1 MKLYPLFANLTH
13 RAVLVVG
20 GGAVAERKVAALL
33 GAQAQVTVNAGE
45 LTPQLQRWV
54 AQGRIGHRRDA
65 FQGAWLDRIWLV
77 VAATSDREV
86 NQLIAACADL
96 RRIFVNVVDDAALS
110 SFHVPAVIDRAPL
123 TIAISSGGEAPMLA
137 RLLRERLEALLDHS
151 LGALATLA
159 AKLRPHIRTRHPQ
172 LAARRRFYEELFAG
186 PVVTLLRQGQ
196 PKAAWTAAK
205 KALATT
211 PSSRPGSVVLVG
223 AGPGD
228 PGLLTLRALRALNEA
243 DVILHDRLVSAE
255 VLELARRDAERIEVG
270 KQAGNHHTTQ
280 DGIHALLLEH
290 ARAGRRVVRLKG
302 GDPFVFGRGGEELEF
317 LRAHEIPY
325 EVVPG
330 ITAAVACAAYA
341 GIPLTHRDHAQSV
354 RFVTA
359 HCRSSMDT
367 LDWHALAQERQ
378 TLAVYMGVVE
388 LDAVQVRLIQH
399 GRASSTPFALIEN
412 GSRTDQ
418 RVITGT
424 LAHLAERAAAHAV
437 CSPALLVL
445 GEVAALADS
454 LAWFGQPPL
463 GAALHAPPRRTT
475 PIKSAGDKLRHATGH
490 RAAARPSDDLLA
502 AIHRA

>member
-1 MKLYPLFANLTH
+1 MKLYPLFADLSR

-20 GGAVAERKVAALL
+20 GGPVAERKIAALL
-33 GAQAQVTVNAGE
+33 GAQAQVTVNAPT

-54 AQGRIGHRRDA
+54 AEGHIAHLRDA
-65 FQGAWLDRIWLV
+65 FQESWLDRVWLV
-77 VAATSDREV
+77 VAATSDIELNR
-86 NQLIAACADL
+86 LIATFAEL

-110 SFHVPAVIDRAPL
+110 SFHVPAVVDRAPL

-137 RLLRERLEALLDHS
+137 RLLRERLETLLDHS
-151 LGALATLA
+151 VGALATLA
-159 AKLRPHIRTRHPQ
+159 ARLRKRIRVQHPDM
-172 LAARRRFYEELFAG
+172 AARRRFYESLFAG
-186 PVVTLLRQGQ
+186 PVAALLRQGR
-196 PKAAWTAAK
+196 PDAARQAVEQ
-205 KALATT
+205 ALA
-211 PSSRPGSVVLVG
+211 SSQLASAGSVVLVG

-255 VLELARRDAERIEVG
+255 VLDLARRDAERIEVG

-317 LRAHEIPY
+317 LRDHGIPY

-341 GIPLTHRDHAQSV
+341 GVPLTHRDHAQSV
-354 RFVTA
+354 RLVTA
-359 HCRSSMDT
+359 HCQSSRGT
-367 LDWHALAQERQ
+367 LDWTALAQERQ
-378 TLAVYMGVVE
+378 TLAVYMGVAELGELQARLVE
-388 LDAVQVRLIQH
+388 H
-399 GRASSTPFALIEN
+399 GRAPSTPFALIEN
-412 GSRTDQ
+412 GSRPEQ

-424 LAHLAERAAAHAV
+424 LAILAERAAFHAV
-437 CSPALLVL
+437 RSPALLIL
-445 GEVAALADS
+445 GEVAALATS

-463 GAALHAPPRRTT
+463 GATVHELHVPNVVRPVRADVL
-475 PIKSAGDKLRHATGH
+475 AAVH
-490 RAAARPSDDLLA
+490 RA
-502 AIHRA
+502 

>member
-1 MKLYPLFANLTH
+1 MKLYPLFADLSH

-20 GGAVAERKVAALL
+20 GGAVAERKIAALL
-33 GAQAQVTVNAGE
+33 GAQAQVTVNAPT

-54 AQGRIGHRRDA
+54 AAGRIAHRRDA
-65 FQGAWLDRIWLV
+65 FQESWLDRVWLV
-77 VAATSDREV
+77 VAATSDVELNRV
-86 NQLIAACADL
+86 IATFAGL

-110 SFHVPAVIDRAPL
+110 SFHVPAVVDRAPL

-137 RLLRERLEALLDHS
+137 RLLRERLETLLDHS

-159 AKLRPHIRTRHPQ
+159 ARLRRRIRLRHPD
-172 LAARRRFYEELFAG
+172 LAARRRFYESLFTGQVAS
-186 PVVTLLRQGQ
+186 LLRQARPEQ
-196 PKAAWTAAK
+196 ARQAAEQ
-205 KALATT
+205 ALATT
-211 PSSRPGSVVLVG
+211 PAASTGSVVLVG

-270 KQAGNHHTTQ
+270 KQAGHHHTTQ
-280 DGIHALLLEH
+280 DGIHALLLQH
-290 ARAGRRVVRLKG
+290 AQAGHRVVRLKG

-317 LRAHEIPY
+317 LRDRGIPY

-341 GIPLTHRDHAQSV
+341 GVPLTHRDHAQSV

-359 HCRSSMDT
+359 HCQSSRDT
-367 LDWHALAQERQ
+367 LDWAALAQERQ
-378 TLAVYMGVVE
+378 TLAVYMGVAE
-388 LDAVQVRLIQH
+388 LAELRARLIEH
-399 GRASSTPFALIEN
+399 GSAPSTPFALIEN
-412 GSRTDQ
+412 GSRPEQ

-424 LAHLAERAAAHAV
+424 LANLAERAAFHAV
-437 CSPALLVL
+437 RSPALLIL
-445 GEVAALADS
+445 GEVAALATS

-463 GAALHAPPRRTT
+463 GATVHDIHVPNVARPVRVDVLA
-475 PIKSAGDKLRHATGH
+475 AVH
-490 RAAARPSDDLLA
+490 RA
-502 AIHRA
+502 